1 MKLYLIGHDYRYAV
15 EQMMLTLFPEERPE
29 YVSAPPEKGDSWAKL
44 SLRRGAVWATVSA
57 ELCAGAAVE
66 RALCRAKISSAEDG
80 QTVQR
85 SLQHLVKLAFYRAA
99 VGLRGSEP
107 PWGALSGVR
116 PVKLLTRA
124 LEEGATPDQVRHM
137 MKQKYRVS
145 PSRVELAMDCAAATE
160 RVKRTLKP
168 EEVSLYVGIPFCPT
182 RCAYCSFV
190 SAAVPGA
197 LKLTEPYLEALTGE
211 MEAAAGAVKQAGL
224 SIKSVYIG
232 GGTPTTL
239 SAEQLDALMKKL
251 RESFDLSGCAE
262 FTVEAGRPDT
272 ITVEKLAALLHN
284 GANRL
289 SVNPQSMSD
298 AVLRAMGR
306 AHTAQESLEAYR
318 LVRQAGAPCVN
329 MDLIAG
335 LPEDSM
341 EGFRRSLDTVLSLR
355 PENITVHTLA
365 LKKGS
370 RLMEEKSRL
379 PDGEAVAAMLDYAQ
393 DTLRQAGYKPY
404 YLYRQKFMSGSFENV
419 GWSLPGFE
427 NIYNICMM
435 EELHTVLALGA
446 GGVTKL
452 VDRETGRIERIANPK
467 YPNEYLRDGERIAA
481 AKNRIVTVQEV
492 RHGLSASGN

>member
-1 MKLYLIGHDYRYAV
+1 MKLYLIGHDYRYAA
-15 EQMMLTLFPEERPE
+15 EQMMLTLFPEERPA
-29 YVSAPPEKGDSWAKL
+29 YPSAPPEEGDTWVKL
-44 SLRRGAVWATVSA
+44 SLRRGAVWATASA
-57 ELCAGAAVE
+57 ELFAEGTVV
-66 RALCRAKISSAEDG
+66 RALCRLKLSSSENDPSAH
-80 QTVQR
+80 R
-85 SLQHLVKLAFYRAA
+85 ALQHLVKLSFYRAA
-99 VGLRGSEP
+99 VRLRGSEP

-124 LEEGATPDQVRHM
+124 LEDGFTPARVRHM

-145 PSRVELAMDCAAATE
+145 PSRVKLAMDCAAATE
-160 RVKRTLKP
+160 KVRRALKP
-168 EEVSLYVGIPFCPT
+168 GEISLYVGIPFCPT

-190 SAAVPGA
+190 SSAVSGA
-197 LKLTEPYLEALTGE
+197 LRLTEPYLEALFGE
-211 MEAAAGAVKQAGL
+211 IAATAAAVKQAGL
-224 SIKSVYIG
+224 VIKSVYIG

-239 SAEQLDALMKKL
+239 SAGQLDALMKKL
-251 RESFDLSGCAE
+251 RGCFDLSACAE

-272 ITVEKLAALLHN
+272 ITADKLEALLRN
-284 GANRL
+284 GADRL

-318 LVRQAGAPCVN
+318 LVRAAGAPCVN

-335 LPEDSM
+335 LPEDSAD
-341 EGFRRSLDTVLSLR
+341 GFRRSLDTVLSLR

-370 RLMEEKSRL
+370 RLMEERSRL
-379 PDGEAVAAMLDYAQ
+379 PDGEAVAAMLEYAQ
-393 DTLRQAGYKPY
+393 DALRQAGYKPY

-419 GWSLPGFE
+419 GWCLPGFE

-452 VDRETGRIERIANPK
+452 VDPETGRIERIANPK
-467 YPNEYLRDGERIAA
+467 YPNEYLRDGEKITA
-481 AKNRIVTVQEV
+481 AKERIITFQEV
-492 RHGLSASGN
+492 RHGLSAAGN